1 METISSVIT
10 FTNLPR
16 CCTVIV
22 LWTAEYA
29 IIPFGKSLFAIS
41 TRFCLKSIS
50 YFIRLLQKEKK
61 SKYTRVKFVYDID
74 RTRQIQKQ
82 NIVKRLSFSTDREQ
96 GARGGGSFRFEKL
109 TTWRRHTSVNR
120 L

>member
-50 YFIRLLQKEKK
+50 YFIRLLQKEEKK
-61 SKYTRVKFVYDID
+61 SNYTRVKFVYDIG
-74 RTRQIQKQ
+74 RTLQIQKQ
-82 NIVKRLSFSTDREQ
+82 NIVKRLSFW
-96 GARGGGSFRFEKL
+96 GRGSLGLK
-109 TTWRRHTSVNR
+109 N
-120 L
+120 